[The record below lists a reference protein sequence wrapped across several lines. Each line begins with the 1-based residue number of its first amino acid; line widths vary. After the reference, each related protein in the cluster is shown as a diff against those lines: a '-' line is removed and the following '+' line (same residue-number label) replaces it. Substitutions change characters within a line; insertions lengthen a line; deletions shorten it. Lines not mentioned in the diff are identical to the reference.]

1 MNITLN
7 RKLTVGFTIAA
18 AVVIAL
24 ALLNWVTLA
33 DLAAL
38 QDVAAH
44 RAEDARFLQEVAGM
58 GAKGYEIIADSVIN
72 RDLGASRRN
81 WGAYK
86 TELLQDMTRGEQ
98 IADTPEGRG
107 LARTARSSF
116 EELLRV
122 YEQEM
127 LPLLRA
133 STDNMTEI
141 RAVDAKL
148 DEAIARA
155 TEAYGSLLRY
165 HASEAEKAGRAFDA
179 DIQAGVRTAV
189 LMSLLGVLVTISA
202 SVLLGRN
209 IAGILSSLTKESE
222 KLTAAVLDGRIETR
236 GDVESINFEFR
247 PVVQG
252 MNDTMDAFTR
262 PLNLAANY
270 VDRISKGDIPAKITD
285 TYNGDFNNLK
295 NNLNTCIDAVG
306 LLVSDSA
313 SLARGA
319 VEGRL
324 KNRADASRHQGD
336 FARVIHGINDTL
348 DAVIKPMEESAGVL
362 AILAN
367 RDLRAR
373 VKGDYAGD
381 HANMKDSINTMA
393 DSLHAAITQVT
404 GTTDQLSA
412 ASEQIAASSQTVSQG
427 TTEQASALEE
437 TSSTLEEIA
446 SMTRQNADNTQQ
458 AKALAQA
465 TKVAASAGSLSMA
478 QMVESMG
485 KIRAAAEGTAEIIRD
500 INEIAFQTNLLA
512 LNAAVEAAR
521 AGDAG
526 RGFAVVAE
534 EVRNL
539 ALRSKDAAKKTEEL
553 IKLSVTLAEEGGTI
567 SRAVNGNLA
576 GIVTSVSKVTDIVGE
591 IAVASQ
597 EQARGVDQVNKAIQ
611 QMGQVVQQ
619 SAANSEETS
628 SSAAE
633 LSSQAQDLAALVG
646 SFQLGTVQTAV
657 RASAR
662 KFGAAPRLATPRHRK
677 LPPKSTTN
685 GHGMRPEDLIP
696 MDQDPDFREF

>member
-24 ALLNWVTLA
+24 ALLNWVKLA

-72 RDLGASRRN
+72 RDLAASSRN
-81 WGAYK
+81 WAAYK

-165 HASEAEKAGRAFDA
+165 HASEA
-179 DIQAGVRTAV
+179 
-189 LMSLLGVLVTISA
+189 
-202 SVLLGRN
+202 
-209 IAGILSSLTKESE
+209 
-222 KLTAAVLDGRIETR
+222 
-236 GDVESINFEFR
+236 DVS
-247 PVVQG
+247 
-252 MNDTMDAFTR
+252 
-262 PLNLAANY
+262 
-270 VDRISKGDIPAKITD
+270 
-285 TYNGDFNNLK
+285 
-295 NNLNTCIDAVG
+295 
-306 LLVSDSA
+306 
-313 SLARGA
+313 ARG
-319 VEGRL
+319 
-324 KNRADASRHQGD
+324 
-336 FARVIHGINDTL
+336 
-348 DAVIKPMEESAGVL
+348 
-362 AILAN
+362 
-367 RDLRAR
+367 
-373 VKGDYAGD
+373 KGDYAGD

-446 SMTRQNADNTQQ
+446 AMTRQNADNTQQ
-458 AKALAQA
+458 AKALAMA
-465 TKVAASAGSLSMA
+465 TKTAADSGNLAMA

-553 IKLSVTLAEEGGTI
+553 IKQSVKLAEEGGAI
-567 SRAVNGNLA
+567 SHAVNGNLA
-576 GIVTSVSKVTDIVGE
+576 GIVTSVGKVTDIVGE

-646 SFQLGTVQTAV
+646 SFQLGSVQTAV